1 MSSKNYPKKSKKNF
15 DHFEAICFALKLPYD
30 KLFNWNTGRVVKR
43 TSERTKR
50 EMKKFIV
57 EGQLITK
64 TPNPNYKPG
73 RKNYINLDDE
83 YLDEII
89 TNKER
94 KNLTKIAKNMTRY
107 VESDMGASLECI
119 FTSKGTIKTQDT
131 VNSFNTRANNRAT
144 QQVDYKVKKEG
155 FFIEVNHVDVRVEP
169 LNVYDENER
178 QLFIN
183 TFNEELEKLIQ
194 VQHNGYM
201 HTHLRLYFTKD
212 GPRVG
217 KQFCETYIDDD
228 KCEIPVE
235 NRIVWETN
243 FRKYITRLLNKD
255 ILDNHNIKMNGS
267 GWRFLGIIG
276 FDTCIRH
283 VKCAINGHYVPTP
296 DELSDKVIVNVPN
309 TDYRCI
315 QRTVIYA
322 FNQKIIGK
330 NSKEIRRYN
339 NWWKKPNQFKVQ
351 EHTILEFE
359 EEFNLENN
367 QPFIY
372 NKSTLFRMEEYFDCY
387 FNVYKVTVDADYK
400 NCCSKV
406 VSAFRI
412 YPESNDEDDNYRME
426 NKIIHNICLIVD
438 SKTNDGHA
446 CYIKDPALFCRK
458 LIHENVHKN
467 NNGKKQIKCEKCD
480 FRCMSKKEM
489 FIHKAARHPDELTDS
504 DRYVLIDD
512 GNGYFVPDASIEF
525 KDTKYMMIHPVMIT
539 FDFETALKPTKEG
552 ITLHNPLMCSVY
564 VHSTIPTVKSEYRV
578 FYAESLNHKDFIPM
592 IKYMKSIAY
601 KTIKHVKSVEMIN
614 LDTISNLDEYPENK
628 ERCPF
633 CKNKFN
639 DKSRI
644 IRHYAHYT
652 GYYHNGSEMRYYN
665 AGDIICNCCNK
676 CNLQLEFSAMRIPV
690 YAHNSSGY
698 DNTLLI
704 HILSECHEELN
715 IIPTAMDHFMQIQTK
730 QLVFKDSKK
739 LISGSLRSLVQTFL
753 GGDKSKYNATIT
765 SVKQWCKSY
774 GIEFKDN
781 YIDLLLQKEPM
792 FYNLV
797 DSFESLSTPTIPKL
811 EDIYNELTSDLMS
824 VEDYNHM
831 KKLWTTFEIKNWKMY
846 YELYNI
852 LDATLL
858 SDVLIQFRTSCINH
872 FYVDPANYMTC
883 PQMTYSLFLKTITDY
898 HSETDLQN
906 LANNW
911 ATYIIKTHNNEG
923 LTHDEL
929 VKYYFDSMNDFLTYG
944 LNLLRKSQ
952 IETFVKMMKSLRGG
966 ITQIRTRYCDVTS
979 KTQSNTGVM
988 NKSKIEYMDLNNLYP
1003 GSMHRPF
1010 PYYVGYPK
1018 IVVNRDENPSEI
1030 SRKCDYDARW
1040 KILEERLKHLDE
1052 ISGETED
1059 MIEDEEW
1066 IKYLKECIKEV
1077 NENDGDPEEIK
1088 RLEKEIKETEKELL
1102 MIKEEYVRGL
1112 YVCDESCEEAPELLT
1127 IDDPNEWILEQSSFQ
1142 TEGYFIECD
1151 IECPAELH
1159 NKFNDLPF
1167 FPEKNYGLQSQFIKD
1182 FATQWNV
1189 TNKETKTKKLVCTLF
1204 NKKHYYCHYLMLR
1217 LGVQQGYRI
1226 TKIHNITP
1234 FKQAPFMYEYVS
1246 DLARKRALAK
1256 TDVEKQLFKLLG
1268 NSLYGKCLY
1277 LGLNKM
1283 HVNVCTTYEQS
1294 QKIANNHSLDSIQDF
1309 ELYDKNLAIY
1319 KLRNPSRNIT
1329 SPIFVGFTV
1338 LELSKY
1344 IVYDY
1349 YYNVLKPNFD
1359 SVQLLGQDTDS
1370 LIVKLTSNDNDLRIL
1385 KLADYMDFSE
1395 IDLKSPFGKRM
1406 TNYCEENN
1414 LDLKTFM
1421 NNNKKVPG
1429 NIMKLEHQGWTIER
1443 FIGLRPKLYILIDNH
1458 NTIHKASK
1466 GVPKNALTTT
1476 GEKFKLDIEKYYHCL
1491 FPESSEQ
1498 AQQIGVF
1505 RHIVNQKLTLKTMSQ
1520 EKCMMNCL
1528 DNKVY
1533 ICNDN
1538 ITTYAWGH
1546 HSIPQSENDQF
1557 KLLNNII

>member
-1 MSSKNYPKKSKKNF
+1 MSSKNFPNKPKKNF
-15 DHFEAICFALKLPYD
+15 DHFEAFLYALKLPND

-43 TSERTKR
+43 SSERTKR
-50 EMKKFIV
+50 LIKKFIV

-64 TPNPNYKPG
+64 TPKLEE
-73 RKNYINLDDE
+73 K
-83 YLDEII
+83 I
-89 TNKER
+89 TNKEQ
-94 KNLTKIAKNMTRY
+94 KTLTKIAKNMTRY

-131 VNSFNTRANNRAT
+131 VNSFNIRANNRVT
-144 QQVDYKVKKEG
+144 RQVDYKVKKEG

-178 QLFIN
+178 QVFIN
-183 TFNEELEKLIQ
+183 TFNEELQKLIR

-201 HTHLRLYFTKD
+201 HTHIRLYFTKD

-255 ILDNHNIKMNGS
+255 ILDNHNLKMNGS

-276 FDTCIRH
+276 FDTCIRR

-296 DELSDKVIVNVPN
+296 VELSDKVIVNVPN

-315 QRTVIYA
+315 QRTLIYA
-322 FNQKIIGK
+322 FNQKILNKKG

-339 NWWKKPNQFKVQ
+339 NWWKKPDQFKVQ
-351 EHTILEFE
+351 EHTIIDFE

-367 QPFIY
+367 QPFVY

-406 VSAFRI
+406 LSAFRI

-458 LIHENVHKN
+458 LIHENADKN
-467 NNGKKQIKCEKCD
+467 NNEKKQIKCEFCD
-480 FRCMSKKEM
+480 FRCMSNKEM
-489 FIHKAARHPDELTDS
+489 FIHKAARHPNTLTDS

-512 GNGYFVPDASIEF
+512 GNEHFKPDTQVKF
-525 KDTKYMMIHPVMIT
+525 KDTKHMMIHPVMIT

-564 VHSTIPTVKSEYRV
+564 VHSTIPAVKSEYRV
-578 FYAESLNHKDFIPM
+578 FYAESLSYKDFIPM

-601 KTIKHVKSVEMIN
+601 TTIKHVKSVELIN
-614 LDTISNLDEYPENK
+614 LDTIPNLDEYPENK

-633 CKNKFN
+633 CKNKYN
-639 DKSRI
+639 DDNRKV
-644 IRHYAHYT
+644 RHHAHYT

-665 AGDIICNCCNK
+665 AGDIICNCCNN
-676 CNLQLEFSAMRIPV
+676 CNLQLEFSAMRVPV

-715 IIPTAMDHFMQIQTK
+715 IIPTAMDHYMQIQTK

-872 FYVDPANYMTC
+872 FCVDPANYMTC
-883 PQMTYSLFLKTITDY
+883 PQMTYSLFLKSITDF
-898 HSETDLQN
+898 HSDVKLSE

-929 VKYYFDSMNDFLTYG
+929 VNYYFDSMNDFLTCG

-979 KTQSNTGVM
+979 KTQTNTGVT

-1010 PYYVGYPK
+1010 PYYVEHP
-1018 IVVNRDENPSEI
+1018 DE
-1030 SRKCDYDARW
+1030 
-1040 KILEERLKHLDE
+1040 
-1052 ISGETED
+1052 
-1059 MIEDEEW
+1059 
-1066 IKYLKECIKEV
+1066 YLNIH
-1077 NENDGDPEEIK
+1077 
-1088 RLEKEIKETEKELL
+1088 
-1102 MIKEEYVRGL
+1102 
-1112 YVCDESCEEAPELLT
+1112 
-1127 IDDPNEWILEQSSFQ
+1127 DPNEWILEQSSFQ
-1142 TEGYFIECD
+1142 PTGYFIECD
-1151 IECPAELH
+1151 IECPTELH

-1189 TNKETKTKKLVCTLF
+1189 TNKETKTQKLVCTLF
-1204 NKKHYYCHYLMLR
+1204 NKSHYFCHYLMLR

-1226 TKIHNITP
+1226 TKIHKITP
-1234 FKQAPFMYEYVS
+1234 FKQAPFMHEYVS
-1246 DLARKRALAK
+1246 DLAHRRALAK

-1406 TNYCEENN
+1406 INYCEENN

-1491 FPESSEQ
+1491 FPETSEQ

-1505 RHIVNQKLTLKTMSQ
+1505 RHIVNQKLSLKTMSQ

-1557 KLLNNII
+1557 KLLNNIV

>member
-1 MSSKNYPKKSKKNF
+1 MSAKNHSTKSMKNF
-15 DHFEAICFALKLPYD
+15 DHLDAMRYALKLPENQ
-30 KLFNWNTGRVVKR
+30 LFNWNTGRVVKR
-43 TSERTKR
+43 NSERTKKLMR
-50 EMKKFIV
+50 QYIV
-57 EGQLITK
+57 EGKLITK
-64 TPNPNYKPG
+64 TPNPNYKTG

-89 TNKER
+89 TSKER

-131 VNSFNTRANNRAT
+131 VDSFNTRATNRAT
-144 QQVDYKVKKEG
+144 QQVDYKVKKDG

-183 TFNEELEKLIQ
+183 TFNEELQKLIQ

-201 HTHLRLYFTKD
+201 HTHIRLYFTKD
-212 GPRVG
+212 GPRVE
-217 KQFCETYIDDD
+217 KQFCETYIDDE
-228 KCEIPVE
+228 KCEIPIE

-276 FDTCIRH
+276 FDTCIRR

-296 DELSDKVIVNVPN
+296 VELSNKVIVNVPN
-309 TDYRCI
+309 TDYRCM
-315 QRTVIYA
+315 QRTLIYA
-322 FNQKIIGK
+322 FNQKILNK
-330 NSKEIRRYN
+330 NGNSTDINRYN
-339 NWWKKPNQFKVQ
+339 KWWIKPDQFKIQ

-359 EEFNLENN
+359 NEFNLENN
-367 QPFIY
+367 QPFVY

-387 FNVYKVTVDADYK
+387 FNVYKVTVDADYE
-400 NCCSKV
+400 NRSSKV
-406 VSAFRI
+406 LSAFRI
-412 YPESNDEDDNYRME
+412 YPESNDKDDNYRME

-458 LIHENVHKN
+458 LIHENAEKN
-467 NNGKKQIKCEKCD
+467 NNDSKQIKCEFCD
-480 FRCMSKKEM
+480 FRCMSKKEII
-489 FIHKAARHPDELTDS
+489 IHKSARHPDKLTDS
-504 DRYVLIDD
+504 DRYVLVDD
-512 GNGYFVPDASIEF
+512 SNEKYEPDTKVKF
-525 KDTKYMMIHPVMIT
+525 KDTKHMMIHPVMMT

-564 VHSTIPTVKSEYRV
+564 VHSTIPAVKSEYRV
-578 FYAESLNHKDFIPM
+578 FYADSLTYKDFIPM

-601 KTIKHVKSVEMIN
+601 TTIKHVKSVELIN

-633 CKNKFN
+633 CKNEYN
-639 DKSRI
+639 DDNRKV
-644 IRHYAHYT
+644 RHHAHYT

-665 AGDIICNCCNK
+665 AGDIICNCCNN

-715 IIPTAMDHFMQIQTK
+715 IIPTAMDHYMQIQTK

-753 GGDKSKYNATIT
+753 GGDKSKYNATIS
-765 SVKQWCKSY
+765 SVKHWCKSY
-774 GIEFKDN
+774 GIEFKDE

-824 VEDYNHM
+824 VEDYDHM

-872 FYVDPANYMTC
+872 FCVDPANYMTC
-883 PQMTYSLFLKTITDY
+883 PQMTYSLFLKSISDF
-898 HSETDLQN
+898 HSDVKLSE

-911 ATYIIKTHNNEG
+911 ATYMIKTHNNEG

-929 VKYYFDSMNDFLTYG
+929 VKYYFDSMQDFLTYG

-979 KTQSNTGVM
+979 QSKTQSKTQT
-988 NKSKIEYMDLNNLYP
+988 KIEYMDLNNLYP

-1010 PYYVGYPK
+1010 PYYVEHP
-1018 IVVNRDENPSEI
+1018 DE
-1030 SRKCDYDARW
+1030 
-1040 KILEERLKHLDE
+1040 
-1052 ISGETED
+1052 
-1059 MIEDEEW
+1059 
-1066 IKYLKECIKEV
+1066 YLNIH
-1077 NENDGDPEEIK
+1077 
-1088 RLEKEIKETEKELL
+1088 
-1102 MIKEEYVRGL
+1102 
-1112 YVCDESCEEAPELLT
+1112 
-1127 IDDPNEWILEQSSFQ
+1127 DPNEWILEQSSFQ
-1142 TEGYFIECD
+1142 PTGYFIECD

-1189 TNKETKTKKLVCTLF
+1189 TNKETKTQKLVCTLF
-1204 NKKHYYCHYLMLR
+1204 NKSHYFCHYLMLR

-1226 TKIHNITP
+1226 TKIHKITP

-1246 DLARKRALAK
+1246 DLAHRRALAK

-1309 ELYDKNLAIY
+1309 ELYDKNLAIC

-1370 LIVKLTSNDNDLRIL
+1370 LIVKLTSTDNDLRIL

-1395 IDLKSPFGKRM
+1395 IDLESPFGKRM
-1406 TNYCEENN
+1406 INYCEENN

-1491 FPESSEQ
+1491 FPDSSEQ

-1505 RHIVNQKLTLKTMSQ
+1505 RHIVNQKLSLKTMSQ

-1546 HSIPQSENDQF
+1546 QSIPQSENDQF
-1557 KLLNNII
+1557 KLLNGIV